1 MRKFFTLFVALTLVW
16 TAAAQSF
23 SNTYS
28 SIMAECK
35 RGNADAFFAMG
46 NAYRRGK
53 DACPDFPH
61 ATNERA
67 AYRYYLS
74 AANKGHADAMFEL
87 GHMTFYGWGCEQDR
101 AKAIEWYQK
110 SAKAGNIA
118 ANGRLGDI
126 YAYELHDEEGADKRA
141 FSYYRKGA
149 VEGDIGSMYGLGLH
163 YLYSTKNTKDAKIWL
178 ARCAA
183 WSDTYGSG
191 KSITQTQRETM
202 DVARKLLAERG
213 IKSESDIYNL
223 AEEWTTI
230 DHQENDKYERELNRE
245 RAAAQNKQTMPSKQS
260 ATAGRLPT
268 GVPIYMQTGS
278 RHANTVVCKILL
290 FHPPG
295 NQSNQKTVLMFN
307 DDYTKPY
314 LLYHD
319 DAEFFYFTSC
329 HPMYYTQDYPTP
341 SVKIRKDWKMVSW
354 KALGVTV
361 YYEKHITYEEWEQK
375 RFKPNAN
382 PTPPPT
388 VIKSGMSESYYR
400 DMYNQYEMVA
410 KSAYSSLSGSLW
422 NSSASSSVDYTALRG
437 ELRKAQSDMRR
448 VRQEAANAGYHIPQS
463 MYETVTD

>member
-1 MRKFFTLFVALTLVW
+1 
-16 TAAAQSF
+16 
-23 SNTYS
+23 
-28 SIMAECK
+28 
-35 RGNADAFFAMG
+35 
-46 NAYRRGK
+46 
-53 DACPDFPH
+53 
-61 ATNERA
+61 
-67 AYRYYLS
+67 
-74 AANKGHADAMFEL
+74 
-87 GHMTFYGWGCEQDR
+87 
-101 AKAIEWYQK
+101 
-110 SAKAGNIA
+110 
-118 ANGRLGDI
+118 
-126 YAYELHDEEGADKRA
+126 
-141 FSYYRKGA
+141 
-149 VEGDIGSMYGLGLH
+149 
-163 YLYSTKNTKDAKIWL
+163 
-178 ARCAA
+178 
-183 WSDTYGSG
+183 
-191 KSITQTQRETM
+191 
-202 DVARKLLAERG
+202 
-213 IKSESDIYNL
+213 
-223 AEEWTTI
+223 
-230 DHQENDKYERELNRE
+230 
-245 RAAAQNKQTMPSKQS
+245 
-260 ATAGRLPT
+260 
-268 GVPIYMQTGS
+268 MQTGS

-319 DAEFFYFTSC
+319 DAEFFYFTAC

-341 SVKIRKDWKMVSW
+341 SVKIRKDWSEVSW

-375 RFKPNAN
+375 RFKPNTT
-382 PTPPPT
+382 PTPQPT